1 MTSRFL
7 LCITFFL
14 ASFNIYAQ
22 NFGGGLSLGMNAS
35 QVDGDAVAGFNKAGL
50 SLGGFVF
57 YELSNYVG
65 IQPEILYEQLGS
77 VSQGFIFVKTSHIS
91 IPVLLRLS
99 IPVEIGSTTQKFQF
113 HAGPVIGVLLTAK
126 NDNLE
131 DLTDVLNQ
139 TDFRIVGDVDYR
151 FSRSL
156 SFMVRYGY
164 SLASFIRT
172 NATVPAN
179 LLAPGRSGLAHHY
192 VSIAFR
198 YYVSD

>member
-1 MTSRFL
+1 MTLRLFL
-7 LCITFFL
+7 ITTLLLF
-14 ASFNIYAQ
+14 AVNVSAQ
-22 NFGGGLSLGMNAS
+22 NFGGGLSIGMNAS

-50 SLGGFVF
+50 SFGGFVYYGF
-57 YELSNYVG
+57 SDYVG

-91 IPVLLRLS
+91 IPLLLRLS
-99 IPVEIGSTTQKFQF
+99 IPVEIGSSTQEFQF
-113 HAGPVIGVLLTAK
+113 HAGPVVGILLTAK

-151 FSRSL
+151 FSRSF

-172 NATVPAN
+172 NTTVPAN

-192 VSIAFR
+192 VTIAFR
-198 YYVSD
+198 YYLSD